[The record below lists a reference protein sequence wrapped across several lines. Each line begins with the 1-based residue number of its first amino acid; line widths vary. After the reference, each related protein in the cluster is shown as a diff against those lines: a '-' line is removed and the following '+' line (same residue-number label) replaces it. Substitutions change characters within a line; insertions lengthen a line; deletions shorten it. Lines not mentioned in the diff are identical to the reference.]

1 MYYNVIKNA
10 ILMPGEIRYT
20 SPTKPSVAMLM
31 RTDGGKTDRRA
42 LKQAKRVLPVVK
54 TSSTKR
60 MCLGRW
66 PIEERHL
73 EEASNAPCTFD
84 FFASISSRV

>member
-1 MYYNVIKNA
+1 
-10 ILMPGEIRYT
+10 MPGEIRYT
-20 SPTKPSVAMLM
+20 SPTKPSVATLI
-31 RTDGGKTDRRA
+31 RTEGGKTDRRA

-60 MCLGRW
+60 MCLGLGSGAQM
-66 PIEERHL
+66 HL
-73 EEASNAPCTFD
+73 GETSNAPATFD